1 MKLEDELAFQ
11 LDACGISYE
20 REYKAIPDRRF
31 RYDFRIGNL
40 LIEVQGG
47 VYQYKPSHTS
57 AAGIRRDC
65 EKVDLAVANGYKILL
80 FTSDMIT
87 SGWALKMIEEVMN
100 V

>member
-11 LDACGISYE
+11 LDACGIKYE

-31 RYDFRIGNL
+31 RYDFKIGNL

-47 VYQYKPSHTS
+47 VYQYNPSHTS
-57 AAGIRRDC
+57 ASGIRRDC

-87 SGWALKMIEEVMN
+87 SGWALRMIEEVMN
-100 V
+100 E